1 MTLPYRKL
9 RAGLVCIGFVFSTI
23 ASAQD
28 TTDIFGD
35 MLDDKVLNLSED
47 ATKDLAD
54 ILATPGLTNNV
65 DAENKGEVNALMGI
79 GDKHC
84 LAEAVL
90 VRTAMV
96 GKEQAEEDIAKWK
109 KLLESGEMSE
119 MAYWQHIIE
128 CKDYCAKVMV
138 DAISCYQEE
147 ASKRFRGIFLFD
159 TGVGTYQEVTQGDR
173 ASGGHTHNNERVM
186 AQVVATLKANPG
198 DHIMLEGRASRV
210 GNDEVNFRLSGTR
223 SEAIKDELVKR
234 GVPLDRVHYR
244 WVGVGEPH
252 YRKGMAQQ
260 YQIYDKLQSFGQ
272 QTLNQS
278 VTVYIYQPKGSS
290 G

>member
-1 MTLPYRKL
+1 MTPRTWTLP
-9 RAGLVCIGFVFSTI
+9 AGLLAVGVAT
-23 ASAQD
+23 ATVARAQD

-35 MLDDKVLNLSED
+35 MLDQKVLGLSEE

-54 ILATPGLTNNV
+54 MLAKPGITNNTE
-65 DAENKGEVNALMGI
+65 AENKGEVNVLMGL

-84 LAEAVL
+84 LTEAVL

-96 GKEQAEEDIAKWK
+96 GKEQAEKDIAKWK
-109 KLLESGEMSE
+109 KLLNSGEMSE
-119 MAYWQHIIE
+119 MSYWQHITE
-128 CKDYCAKVMV
+128 CKDYCAQVMV
-138 DAISCYQEE
+138 DAMACYQEE

-159 TGVGTYQEVTQGDR
+159 TGVGSYQQVTQGDR
-173 ASGGHTHNNERVM
+173 ASGGRTHNNERVM

-198 DHIMLEGRASRV
+198 DHILLEGRASRV

-234 GVPLDRVHYR
+234 GVPLNRVHYR

-252 YRKGMAQQ
+252 YRTGMAKQ
-260 YQIYDKLQSFGQ
+260 YQIFDKFESFGE

-278 VTVYIYQPKGSS
+278 VTVYIYQPKGS
-290 G
+290 